1 MNDKQLAALVKKTVA
16 KAEKAKKKA
25 RPKYDATLEATGS
38 ATADQSTED
47 LERADFFAEMKK
59 REF

>member
-16 KAEKAKKKA
+16 KAEKTKKQP
-25 RPKYDATLEATGS
+25 RPKYDATLEATG
-38 ATADQSTED
+38 AAQQSDED
-47 LERADFFAEMKK
+47 MERADFFAEMKK

>member
-16 KAEKAKKKA
+16 KAEKAKKNP
-25 RPKYDATLEATGS
+25 RPRYDATLEATGS
-38 ATADQSTED
+38 VPPSDED
-47 LERADFFAEMKK
+47 MERADFFAEMKK